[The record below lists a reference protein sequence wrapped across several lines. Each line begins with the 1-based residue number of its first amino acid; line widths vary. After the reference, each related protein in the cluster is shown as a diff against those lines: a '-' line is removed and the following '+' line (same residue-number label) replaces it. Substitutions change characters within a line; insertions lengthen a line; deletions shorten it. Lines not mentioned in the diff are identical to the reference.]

1 MKMRIV
7 NISVSLL
14 LLLASLAGA
23 SSCEGV
29 RPAAEESVEMVITPR
44 PMTKGFVEG
53 AVLKNDDNNDRKLVM
68 SCWLRTM
75 TGASYNFFYDEAFS
89 FIDGGWHADP
99 PIYVPFHSSF
109 DLLGYSAS
117 RQMAQTDV
125 IWGTPKQVERMRY
138 SLSYDHMQDDVL
150 YGAAYGITSVFAN
163 SIQMILYHSQA
174 WIEVRVHLKEGA
186 DPSRDVRMK
195 AITAQRTY
203 ACADISVEAN
213 DGIPTA
219 TTDLRHYYAADLPL
233 AASVGGYGE
242 EITFSDSVFRI
253 LVPQQLQT
261 SLRLDYSVSGCDFTN
276 IIDMSVSRA
285 TWEMSKRYVYEV
297 VFDPISEIMALA
309 GVTVNDW
316 AAGSTYSE
324 TI

>member
-1 MKMRIV
+1 MVVRCLHIV
-7 NISVSLL
+7 ALVLSLL
-14 LLLASLAGA
+14 SLMAA
-23 SSCEGV
+23 SSCSHVE
-29 RPAAEESVEMVITPR
+29 AEEPAGTELVVSAHAA
-44 PMTKGFVEG
+44 TKGFVEG
-53 AVLKNDDNNDRKLVM
+53 AGLLNSDGTDRKLVM
-68 SCWLRTM
+68 SCWLRTYD
-75 TGASYNFFYDEAFS
+75 GASYNFFYDEAFA
-89 FIDGGWHADP
+89 FTDGGWHADP

-150 YGAAYGITSVFAN
+150 YGAAYGITSIFAS
-163 SIQMILYHSQA
+163 SIQMIMYHSQA

-186 DPSRDVRMK
+186 DPGRDVRMK

-213 DGIPTA
+213 DGTPTA

-276 IIDMSVSRA
+276 IIDMSASRA

-316 AAGSTYSE
+316 DAGSTYSE